1 MYNPRNYAIIIG
13 KILGVDECSLGKIE
27 HNPLGFLSSF
37 LDNKY
42 GSNEAID
49 NMIDALDSKFSR
61 YNDVPLISWDEEDTK
76 QLINDLKKIFA
87 S

>member
-27 HNPLGFLSSF
+27 HNPLEFLSDF
-37 LDNKY
+37 LDKKY
-42 GSNEAID
+42 GLNEETD

-61 YNDVPLISWDEEDTK
+61 YKSISLVSWDEEDTK
-76 QLINDLKKIFA
+76 QLTNDLKKIFT